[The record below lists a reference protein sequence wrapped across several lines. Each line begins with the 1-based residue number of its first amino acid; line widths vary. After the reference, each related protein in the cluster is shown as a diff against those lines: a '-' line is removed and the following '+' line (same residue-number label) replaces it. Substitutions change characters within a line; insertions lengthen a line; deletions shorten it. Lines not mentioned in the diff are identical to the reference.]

1 MPPVPHT
8 HSPLLT
14 LVFSAAVMALTV
26 SYAVEASSSDAASVE
41 QGAGK
46 APYEPPTL
54 AASAVV
60 LNKVAAYRVDQGV
73 LKFFFAS
80 GKSQLVQG
88 ADQALQDIVAAVQ
101 TGRRVQISGFH
112 DATRDAPSNAELAKQ
127 RALAVQ
133 KKLLELGVP
142 ASSILL
148 QKPAV
153 TVILGSYAEAR
164 RVEVTLIE

>member
-1 MPPVPHT
+1 MLST
-8 HSPLLT
+8 T
-14 LVFSAAVMALTV
+14 A
-26 SYAVEASSSDAASVE
+26 EAASVGGSY
-41 QGAGK
+41 GALP
-46 APYEPPTL
+46 APCSTL

-73 LKFFFAS
+73 VKFFFAS

-112 DATRDAPSNAELAKQ
+112 DATGDAPSNAELAKQ

>member
-8 HSPLLT
+8 HPPLLT

-26 SYAVEASSSDAASVE
+26 SYAVEASSSDAARVE

-73 LKFFFAS
+73 VKFFFAS

-101 TGRRVQISGFH
+101 TGRRVQISGFTMPREMRH
-112 DATRDAPSNAELAKQ
+112 RTLSWPSSAPWRYKRSCSNWACL
-127 RALAVQ
+127 R
-133 KKLLELGVP
+133 P
-142 ASSILL
+142 ASCCKSLPSL
-148 QKPAV
+148 SSSAAMPRH
-153 TVILGSYAEAR
+153 AEWK
-164 RVEVTLIE
+164 

>member
-8 HSPLLT
+8 HPPLLT

-26 SYAVEASSSDAASVE
+26 SYAVEASSSDASSVE
-41 QGAGK
+41 QGPGK

-73 LKFFFAS
+73 VKFFFAS

-112 DATRDAPSNAELAKQ
+112 DATGDAPSNAELAKQ

-142 ASSILL
+142 AASILL

>member
-8 HSPLLT
+8 HPPLLT

-41 QGAGK
+41 QGPGK

-73 LKFFFAS
+73 VKFFFAS

-112 DATRDAPSNAELAKQ
+112 DATGDAASNAELAKQ